1 MAINLKKGGRFDLS
15 KKEPALKKAMVGLG
29 WTPRPGHS
37 LDLDVSVFM
46 VGANG
51 KLPADEFF
59 VFYNNLKSP
68 DGAVQHTGDS
78 RQGLEEGDDEIILVN
93 LDLISPQV
101 EELIFVV
108 TIHDALSRGHYFGML
123 QDAYIRI
130 VDVEGKREVLRYD
143 LDEDFGDN
151 LGMEFGRLQRQD
163 HGWVFVASG
172 IGSKQDLEGFVN
184 RYA

>member
-1 MAINLKKGGRFDLS
+1 MSINLKKGDRFDLK
-15 KKEPALKKAMVGLG
+15 KKEPALKKAMIGLG
-29 WTPRPGHS
+29 WDPVPGHN

-101 EELIFVV
+101 QELIFVA
-108 TIHDALSRGHYFGML
+108 TIYEANARAQHFGL
-123 QDAYIRI
+123 LHHAYIRL
-130 VDVEGKREVLRYD
+130 VDVDTNREVLRFPLQD
-143 LDEDFGDN
+143 DFEKYV
-151 LGMEFGRLQRQD
+151 GMEFGRLQRQD
-163 HGWVFVASG
+163 HGWVFTASG
-172 IGSKQDLEGFVN
+172 VGSAQELEGYVN